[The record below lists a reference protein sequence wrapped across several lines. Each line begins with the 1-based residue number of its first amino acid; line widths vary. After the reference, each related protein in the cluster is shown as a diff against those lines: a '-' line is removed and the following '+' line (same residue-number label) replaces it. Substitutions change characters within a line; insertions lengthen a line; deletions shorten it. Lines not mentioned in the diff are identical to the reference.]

1 MNTPRGGSRKM
12 CPKAIP
18 RPGDGEDG
26 PIYSGG
32 MALSGDRAKRLAS
45 SPANGRH
52 MRVPGT
58 AVSAG
63 VIAAILAAIVLN
75 NIDRQMLALI
85 KPLLDRE
92 FDWSSGSY
100 GRITAASQLSA
111 ALCLPLMG
119 WIVDQVPPRRSFA
132 WGVAIWSVFT
142 AAQALATGTHSMLA
156 IRIGL
161 TGAEAIGTPAALK
174 VLGTIAPARRRALA
188 LGLFNMAPSVGA
200 MIGPVLVP
208 LLAWSRG
215 WRWAALIGGALG
227 LLWLGWWLRVTA
239 TDPIPSASNA
249 VMLRGDGRPFRQPAT
264 WLLIA
269 AKGLTDQL
277 WWVFLYWLPIFFHQ
291 SGSGAVAEWAGSVTG
306 IYVWAA
312 LGSLAGA
319 FAASRWPHGPGFRAQ
334 ISIALCC
341 AAVAVMLL
349 LATLP
354 VLALSVGACALAI
367 FGHQIVSVLIFSAIS
382 DGRFHRRTG
391 TIAGIAAFAGNM
403 LAVLSMML
411 VGTSVA
417 TGLGHAPSLIG
428 LAVAYLA
435 GGGCLVVARLLSD
448 KAE

>member
-1 MNTPRGGSRKM
+1 M
-12 CPKAIP
+12 
-18 RPGDGEDG
+18 
-26 PIYSGG
+26 
-32 MALSGDRAKRLAS
+32 AS
-45 SPANGRH
+45 SPAKKRQMG
-52 MRVPGT
+52 VPGV

-63 VIAAILAAIVLN
+63 VVAAILAAIVLN

-85 KPLLDRE
+85 KPLLDQE

-100 GRITAASQLSA
+100 GRITAVSQLSA

-119 WIVDQVPPRRSFA
+119 WIVDQVPPRRCFA

-142 AAQALATGTHSMLA
+142 AAQAMATGVQSMLA
-156 IRIGL
+156 IRVGL

-174 VLGTIAPARRRALA
+174 VLGTLASARRRAFA

-208 LLAWSRG
+208 LLAWSLG
-215 WRWAALIGGALG
+215 WRWAALIVGGLG
-227 LLWLGWWLRVTA
+227 FVWLIWWLRVSRA
-239 TDPIPSASNA
+239 SPIPVISAPVAPRDGSGP
-249 VMLRGDGRPFRQPAT
+249 LRNPAT

-341 AAVAVMLL
+341 AAVTGLLL

-354 VLALSVGACALAI
+354 VLALSVAACALAI

-403 LAVLSMML
+403 LAVLSMTL
-411 VGTSVA
+411 VGRSVA
-417 TGLGHAPSLIG
+417 AGFGHVPSLIG

-435 GGGCLVVARLLSD
+435 GGVCLVAARLLSD
-448 KAE
+448 KTAE

>member
-1 MNTPRGGSRKM
+1 
-12 CPKAIP
+12 
-18 RPGDGEDG
+18 
-26 PIYSGG
+26 
-32 MALSGDRAKRLAS
+32 MASSRAKERQTS
-45 SPANGRH
+45 
-52 MRVPGT
+52 VPGA

-63 VIAAILAAIVLN
+63 VVAAILIAIVLN

-85 KPLLDRE
+85 KPLLDQE
-92 FDWSSGSY
+92 FGWSSGSY

-119 WIVDQVPPRRSFA
+119 WIVDQVPPRRCFA
-132 WGVAIWSVFT
+132 WGVATWSVFT
-142 AAQALATGTHSMLA
+142 AAQAMATGVQSMLV
-156 IRIGL
+156 IRVGL

-174 VLGTIAPARRRALA
+174 VLGTLASARRRAFA

-208 LLAWSRG
+208 LLAWSLG
-215 WRWAALIGGALG
+215 WRWAAVIVGGLG
-227 LLWLGWWLRVTA
+227 FVWLAWWLRVSRA
-239 TDPIPSASNA
+239 SPIPVISAPVTPRDSSGP
-249 VMLRGDGRPFRQPAT
+249 LRNPAT

-277 WWVFLYWLPIFFHQ
+277 WWVFLYWLPIFFHR

-306 IYVWAA
+306 IYVWAVF
-312 LGSLAGA
+312 GSLAGA

-341 AAVAVMLL
+341 AAVTGLLL

-354 VLALSVGACALAI
+354 VLALSVAACALAI
-367 FGHQIVSVLIFSAIS
+367 CGHQIVSVLIFSAIS

-403 LAVLSMML
+403 LAVLSMTL
-411 VGTSVA
+411 VGGSVA
-417 TGLGHAPSLIG
+417 AGLGHAPSLIG

-435 GGGCLVVARLLSD
+435 GGACLVAARLLSD
-448 KAE
+448 KATE

>member
-1 MNTPRGGSRKM
+1 MS
-12 CPKAIP
+12 
-18 RPGDGEDG
+18 
-26 PIYSGG
+26 IYSDA
-32 MALSGDRAKRLAS
+32 MALSGDRAKRVAS
-45 SPANGRH
+45 SPANGLN
-52 MRVPGT
+52 VSVAGA

-63 VIAAILAAIVLN
+63 VVAAILVAIVLN

-85 KPLLDRE
+85 KPLLDEE
-92 FDWSSGSY
+92 FGWSSGSY

-119 WIVDQVPPRRSFA
+119 WIVDQVPTRRCFA
-132 WGVAIWSVFT
+132 WGVATWSVFT
-142 AAQALATGTHSMLA
+142 AAQAMANGAQSMLV
-156 IRIGL
+156 IRVGL

-174 VLGTIAPARRRALA
+174 VLGILAPERRRALA

-208 LLAWSRG
+208 LLAWSLG
-215 WRWAALIGGALG
+215 WRWAALIVGGLG
-227 LLWLGWWLRVTA
+227 LLWLGWWLRVSA
-239 TDPIPSASNA
+239 ADPIPTAPGPVTPRGGSSP
-249 VMLRGDGRPFRQPAT
+249 LRLPAT

-312 LGSLAGA
+312 FGSLAGA
-319 FAASRWPHGPGFRAQ
+319 LAASRWPHGPGLRAQ

-341 AAVAVMLL
+341 AAVTGLLL

-354 VLALSVGACALAI
+354 VLALSVAACALAI

-382 DGRFHRRTG
+382 DARFHERTG
-391 TIAGIAAFAGNM
+391 TIAGIAAFAGNL
-403 LAVLSMML
+403 LAVLSVTL
-411 VGTSVA
+411 VGRSVA
-417 TGLGHAPSLIG
+417 AGLGHVPSLMG
-428 LAVAYLA
+428 LAAAYLV
-435 GGGCLVVARLLSD
+435 GGACLIAARLLSG
-448 KAE
+448 KATG

>member
-1 MNTPRGGSRKM
+1 
-12 CPKAIP
+12 
-18 RPGDGEDG
+18 
-26 PIYSGG
+26 
-32 MALSGDRAKRLAS
+32 MALSGDREKRAIS
-45 SPANGRH
+45 SPVSGRPIS
-52 MRVPGT
+52 VP
-58 AVSAG
+58 SAG
-63 VIAAILAAIVLN
+63 VGAGVVAAILAAIVLN

-119 WIVDQVPPRRSFA
+119 WIVDQVPTRRCFA
-132 WGVAIWSVFT
+132 WGVAAWSVFT
-142 AAQALATGTHSMLA
+142 AAQATATGVQSMLI
-156 IRIGL
+156 IRVGL

-174 VLGTIAPARRRALA
+174 VLGTLASARRKAFA

-208 LLAWSRG
+208 LLAWSLG
-215 WRWAALIGGALG
+215 WRWAALIMGGLG
-227 LLWLGWWLRVTA
+227 FLWLGWWLRVSA
-239 TDPIPSASNA
+239 ADPIPSVPDPVVPGSDGSP
-249 VMLRGDGRPFRQPAT
+249 LRRPAT

-291 SGSGAVAEWAGSVTG
+291 SGSGAVSEWAGSVTG

-312 LGSLAGA
+312 FGSLAGA

-341 AAVAVMLL
+341 AAVTGLLL

-354 VLALSVGACALAI
+354 VLALSVAACALAI

-411 VGTSVA
+411 VGRSVA
-417 TGLGHAPSLIG
+417 AGLGHAPSLIG
-428 LAVAYLA
+428 LAAAYF
-435 GGGCLVVARLLSD
+435 GGGACLVAARVLSG
-448 KAE
+448 KAAE